1 MSSMKKD
8 NGLPEEKEEKKVGK
22 RAVAK
27 LLSLVALS
35 AVLLGIYKLF
45 IELFNFEYIFFIY
58 LGAEI
63 VLIVIYLFYNR
74 GLSLKGVTKDM
85 LPDTMSEEEKNEF
98 IADGERRLERSKWM
112 LCFIFA
118 FVVVYAID
126 IFDLFVIPMIEGMFK

>member
-35 AVLLGIYKLF
+35 AVLLGVYKLF

-58 LGAEI
+58 LGAEL
-63 VLIVIYLFYNR
+63 VLVVIYLFYNR

-85 LPDTMSEEEKNEF
+85 LPDTMSDSEKEKLLSS
-98 IADGERRLERSKWM
+98 AERRLKRSSFM
-112 LCFIFA
+112 LIPIIAIIFTL
-118 FVVVYAID
+118 
-126 IFDLFVIPMIEGMFK
+126 IFDTVELYILPMILGGNK

>member
-35 AVLLGIYKLF
+35 AVLLGVYKLF

-58 LGAEI
+58 LGAEL
-63 VLIVIYLFYNR
+63 VLVVIYLFYNR

-85 LPDTMSEEEKNEF
+85 LPDTMSDSEKEELLSS
-98 IADGERRLERSKWM
+98 AERRLKRSSFM
-112 LCFIFA
+112 LIPIIAIIFTL
-118 FVVVYAID
+118 
-126 IFDLFVIPMIEGMFK
+126 IFDTVELYILPMILGGNK

>member
-58 LGAEI
+58 LGAEL
-63 VLIVIYLFYNR
+63 VLVVIYLFYNR

-85 LPDTMSEEEKNEF
+85 LPDTMSDSEKEELLSS
-98 IADGERRLERSKWM
+98 AERRLKRSSFM
-112 LCFIFA
+112 LIPIIAIIFTL
-118 FVVVYAID
+118 
-126 IFDLFVIPMIEGMFK
+126 IFDTVELYILPMILGGNK

>member
-85 LPDTMSEEEKNEF
+85 LPDTMSDSEKGELLSS
-98 IADGERRLERSKWM
+98 AERRLKRSSFM
-112 LCFIFA
+112 LIPIIAIIFTL
-118 FVVVYAID
+118 
-126 IFDLFVIPMIEGMFK
+126 IFDTVELYILPMILGGNK